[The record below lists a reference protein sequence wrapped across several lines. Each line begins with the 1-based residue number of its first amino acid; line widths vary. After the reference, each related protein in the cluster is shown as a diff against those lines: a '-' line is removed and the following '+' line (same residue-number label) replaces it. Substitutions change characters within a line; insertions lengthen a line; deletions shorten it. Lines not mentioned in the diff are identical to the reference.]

1 MQHPLQTYK
10 IDIFSESGKDY
21 ITWSQ
26 YNLNNVCSQP
36 HVNFHDDRT
45 HKPIVNDKKTWTWG
59 VALLLELFKLVELH
73 E

>member
-45 HKPIVNDKKTWTWG
+45 HKPIVNDKN
-59 VALLLELFKLVELH
+59 VNLACCLALGALQIG
-73 E
+73 